1 MSPQKKII
9 DLSDTRFMALRSRNK
24 VEVSYSVAGMTDI
37 IFLLLLFFMLTST
50 LVSPNAIKLLLPRS
64 NSQTTS
70 RPITTVSITK
80 DISFFVEKT
89 PVDISQLE
97 FLLQRKVGKTEDP
110 TIAIHAER
118 SVPIEYIVE
127 VMNIAKKNNY
137 KVILATSPELKK

>member
-1 MSPQKKII
+1 
-9 DLSDTRFMALRSRNK
+9 MALRSRNK
-24 VEVSYSVAGMTDI
+24 IDVSYSVAGMTDI

>member
-1 MSPQKKII
+1 
-9 DLSDTRFMALRSRNK
+9 MALRSRNK
-24 VEVSYSVAGMTDI
+24 IDVSYSVAGMTDI

-97 FLLQRKVGKTEDP
+97 FMLQRKVGKTEDP

>member
-1 MSPQKKII
+1 
-9 DLSDTRFMALRSRNK
+9 MALRSRNK

-80 DISFFVEKT
+80 DIVFFVEKT
-89 PVDISQLE
+89 PVDITQLE
-97 FLLQRKVGKTEDP
+97 TLLRQKVGKTEDP

-118 SVPIEYIVE
+118 SVPIEYIVD
-127 VMNIAKKNNY
+127 VMNIAKRNNY
-137 KVILATSPELKK
+137 KVILATSPEIKK

>member
-1 MSPQKKII
+1 
-9 DLSDTRFMALRSRNK
+9 MALRSRNK
-24 VEVSYSVAGMTDI
+24 VNVSYSVAGMTDI

-64 NSQTTS
+64 NSQTS
-70 RPITTVSITK
+70 ARPITTISITK
-80 DISFFVEKT
+80 DITFYLEKT

-97 FLLQRKVGKTEDP
+97 FMLQRKVGKTEDP

-127 VMNIAKKNNY
+127 VMNIAKRNNY
-137 KVILATSPELKK
+137 KVILATSPEIKK